1 MNLMNKYRGISILTM
16 TLLLSSISFLSTAN
30 STRKEYLFSISLIS
44 DTLPPLNND
53 IIAYVDAHL
62 HQKVGYG
69 ECWDLAAIPLN
80 NSNVRW
86 DKKYVFGKLLNPEK
100 DSILPG
106 DIVQFEGVVI
116 KTRHGNSLITSYLEH
131 HTAII
136 YTVLG
141 NNRYTLAQQNTS
153 DLGRKVGF
161 SDIDLSN
168 LVKGRYMIYRP
179 TK

>member
-1 MNLMNKYRGISILTM
+1 MVSRILIVVVFISSLSYLSKANATKQQNKIAF
-16 TLLLSSISFLSTAN
+16 SSN
-30 STRKEYLFSISLIS
+30 N
-44 DTLPPLNND
+44 DTLPELNNE
-53 IIAYVDAHL
+53 ILAFVDSHL
-62 HQKVGYG
+62 HKKVGYG

-80 NSNVRW
+80 TLNAKW
-86 DKKYVFGKLLNPEK
+86 DRQYVFGKLLKPTI

-106 DIVQFEGVVI
+106 DIIQFEGVVLKKI
-116 KTRHGNSLITSYLEH
+116 NGNSQITSSFEH

-136 YTVLG
+136 YKVLG
-141 NNRYTLAQQNTS
+141 NNQFVLAQQNTS

-161 SDIDLSN
+161 SEIDFSN

>member
-1 MNLMNKYRGISILTM
+1 MNLMNKYWGIPLLIM

-30 STRKEYLFSISLIS
+30 STKKEYLFPITLIT
-44 DTLPPLNND
+44 DTLPPINND

-80 NSNVRW
+80 NSNAKW
-86 DKKYVFGKLLNPEK
+86 DKKYVFGKLLNPRK
-100 DSILPG
+100 DSILAG
-106 DIVQFEGVVI
+106 DIIQFEGVVI

-136 YTVLG
+136 YTVFG
-141 NNRYTLAQQNTS
+141 NYRYRLAEQNTS
-153 DLGRKVGF
+153 NLGRKVGF

-168 LVKGRYMIYRP
+168 LVKGNFMIYRP